1 MHIGPRSPPRIR
13 STAGSH
19 DGLPGE
25 LVIDAMLVIEVPSL
39 RSPSAHRI
47 GDPAKWDT
55 IPEPLLDPLARGR
68 LNTRPSG
75 ILARLRQDGQV
86 AQLVEQRTENPRVGG
101 SIPPLA
107 TNLLGSVI
115 PLYTLMSPTGWP
127 APPRPAHC
135 VPLGGSDRLCRDESP
150 AFDWSPDKQSGFRQS
165 RRRPGLVRRFGTQ
178 WERSL

>member
-19 DGLPGE
+19 DGLRGE

-39 RSPSAHRI
+39 WSPSAHRI

-68 LNTRPSG
+68 LNTCPSG

-107 TNLLGSVI
+107 TKHFSDL
-115 PLYTLMSPTGWP
+115 PL
-127 APPRPAHC
+127 
-135 VPLGGSDRLCRDESP
+135 
-150 AFDWSPDKQSGFRQS
+150 
-165 RRRPGLVRRFGTQ
+165 
-178 WERSL
+178 